1 MKKRIAF
8 IVILLT
14 ICLNAF
20 CEIKWLDVQ
29 EDNEEGITAA
39 ALCDTEEEVL
49 KVTHWKD
56 LESHFISY
64 SQDKDAAGADVY
76 LVVFMR
82 VGTVVYEYHKGS
94 KAVGCY
100 MKTIFE

>member
-20 CEIKWLDVQ
+20 CEIKWLDAK
-29 EDNEEGITAA
+29 ENDDGITAY
-39 ALCDTEEEVL
+39 ALCSTEEEVL
-49 KVTHWKD
+49 QVTHWKD

-64 SQDKDAAGADVY
+64 TKEEEAAKQDMY
-76 LVVFMR
+76 LVVFMNL
-82 VGTVVYEYHKGS
+82 GTVVYEYHKGT
-94 KAVGCY
+94 KMAAYYV
-100 MKTIFE
+100 KTIFE